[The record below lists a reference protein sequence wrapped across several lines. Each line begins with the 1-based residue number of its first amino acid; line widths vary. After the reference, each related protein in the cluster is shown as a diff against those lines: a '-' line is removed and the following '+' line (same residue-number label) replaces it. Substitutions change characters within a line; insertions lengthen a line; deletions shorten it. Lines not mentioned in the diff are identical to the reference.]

1 MNFRSRKVKVMAF
14 IAAAVVLIVAFRIY
28 TNIQNERER
37 AASMSR
43 SRAVAV
49 ETAKPQR
56 VAIRPSFVFSGSLD
70 PEWQADVA
78 AKVDGRL
85 EKVHVREGDRVSRGQ
100 VLAVLEQ
107 TDTDA
112 DLLNARGAYTDAEI
126 NLRKAEADLARYEK
140 LYASGAVSQQ
150 AVDDYRFARDNAAA
164 RLDSARGNL
173 QSMEAK
179 SSGTVLTAPAD
190 GIIAKRYYQEGY
202 YAKAGTPIFSVADI
216 SRLKTIVHIP
226 EGQIDSV
233 KVGNTAD
240 ITLSAYPGRKIQG
253 TVTRI
258 SPVADLPS
266 HTFET
271 EIQVDNTEGM
281 LAGLYATVTLS
292 AVPRDNVL
300 TIPVYAIVMRDDQKT
315 VFVVNDE
322 GVVQRR
328 VLSVGYSDDKVAEI
342 ISGLDGTETIV
353 TEGHN
358 KLREGSRIDMKKAGK

>member
-1 MNFRSRKVKVMAF
+1 MDFRSRKVKVMAG
-14 IAAAVVLIVAFRIY
+14 ITAAVILVVAFRIY

-43 SRAVAV
+43 NRAVAV

-56 VAIRPSFVFSGSLD
+56 VSIRPQFVFSGSLD

-85 EKVHVREGDRVSRGQ
+85 DKVYVREGDRVSRGQ

-150 AVDDYRFARDNAAA
+150 MAEDYRFARDNAAA
-164 RLDSARGNL
+164 RLESARGSL
-173 QSMEAK
+173 QAMESK
-179 SSGTVLTAPAD
+179 SSGTVLTSPAD

-216 SRLKTIVHIP
+216 SRLKTVVHIP
-226 EGQIDSV
+226 EGQIGSV
-233 KVGNTAD
+233 KVGNVAD
-240 ITLSAYPGRKIQG
+240 ITLSAYPDRKIQG

-258 SPVADLPS
+258 APVADLPA

-271 EIQVDNTEGM
+271 EIQVDNTEGL
-281 LAGLYATVTLS
+281 LAGLYATVYLN
-292 AVPRDNVL
+292 AELRENVL

-315 VFVVNDE
+315 VFVVNEE
-322 GVVQRR
+322 GIVQRR

-342 ISGLDGTETIV
+342 LGGLDGTEIIV
-353 TEGHN
+353 TGGHN
-358 KLREGSRIDMKKAGK
+358 KLREGSHINMEKAGK